1 MAQKGDHDGKSGR
14 SDKEGGSE
22 KQHEKDA
29 TNSRTASKQNA
40 GGGGHK

>member
-14 SDKEGGSE
+14 ETKAGGE

-29 TNSRTASKQNA
+29 DNSRTAGKQNA